1 MNSLH
6 ASTDTAKPTD
16 NRIDTRLLWA
26 GLFFAVA
33 VCVKFPGLDLLV
45 SARYFDLDLGFF
57 RAKEPMV
64 MALYRWTP
72 ILGRILFVVMLLHA
86 LLAPWLARALDAMG
100 RPSAAHRCRGPWRHL
115 STVFVCAALLGPG
128 IAIEGVLKNTVG
140 RPRPVQTVPFGGPET
155 YLAPFTLGDNP
166 GSHRSFVSSHA
177 ATGFAL
183 MALGLTGSAAARR
196 RWLLI
201 GIFTGGAV
209 GAGRIMQGG
218 HFLSDIVFAFYAVW
232 LSCELVVWL
241 DGKRLQ
247 RGRPPPPRP
256 RRPHAPPMP
265 PSSPLPSA
273 DGEHATDTPPSPTH
287 FRPEPSEPP
296 LSHL

>member
-1 MNSLH
+1 MSRLH
-6 ASTDTAKPTD
+6 ASTDTAEQAD

-33 VCVKFPGLDLLV
+33 VYVKFPGLDLLV

-57 RAKEPMV
+57 RAKEPLV
-64 MALYRWTP
+64 LALYVWTP

-86 LLAPWLARALDAMG
+86 LLAPWLARALDSMG
-100 RPSAAHRCRGPWRHL
+100 KTSAAHRCRGPWRHL

-155 YLAPFTLGDNP
+155 YQGPFTPGDNP

-196 RWLLI
+196 RWLII
-201 GIFTGGAV
+201 GVVAGSAV

-218 HFLSDIVFAFYAVW
+218 HFLSDIIFAFYAVW

-247 RGRPPPPRP
+247 RGRPPPPRT

-265 PSSPLPSA
+265 PSSPQPPA
-273 DGEHATDTPPSPTH
+273 GGEHDTDAPPRPPISAPSPPSPD
-287 FRPEPSEPP
+287 
-296 LSHL
+296 